1 MTQVFISYKREDETR
16 VGRIAAALEKA
27 GLDVWWDRGLPG
39 GESWHAN
46 IEAKLAAA
54 GCVVVVWSRTSVGPE
69 GHYVRDE
76 ARKGL
81 ARGVLVPV
89 LIDSIN
95 DIPLGFGEVQAID
108 LVGWRGSLRSPYF
121 QDLVAAIRAKLD
133 GAAAPKPKGPSSRVL
148 RRLLVGSLSGAV
160 LAGIAAVAANVI
172 GAEKMASQVCTAPLL
187 QPGLSDVCGAC
198 GVGARPTRAERVA
211 WQARRAGSCPA
222 LRDHISRFPDGAYRS
237 QAADLLAARRV
248 SYAVSW
254 MPSTRRL
261 PLYVPAEGPTSGDTE
276 AAKARAIA
284 RGVGQAERL
293 CRGFGAGTLFKF
305 VGATPIVETWSC
317 SGGLC
322 GFDGW
327 AECALQESRQTER
340 ESCGTS

>member
-1 MTQVFISYKREDETR
+1 VSQVFISYKREDETR

-54 GCVVVVWSRTSVGPE
+54 GCVVVVWSRGSIGAE
-69 GHYVRDE
+69 GRYVRDE

-89 LIDSIN
+89 LVDPIK

-108 LVGWRGSLRSPYF
+108 LVGWRGSLRSPHF
-121 QDLVAAIRAKLD
+121 QDLAAAIRAKLD
-133 GAAAPKPKGPSSRVL
+133 GVAAPKPKGPVTRVL

-160 LAGIAAVAANVI
+160 LAGIAAVAVNVI

-198 GVGARPTRAERVA
+198 GVGARPTRAERLA
-211 WQARRAGSCPA
+211 WQARPAGSCPA
-222 LRDHISRFPDGAYRS
+222 LRDHINRFPDGAYRS

-248 SYAVSW
+248 SYEVSW
-254 MPSTRRL
+254 TPSTRRL
-261 PLYVPAEGPTSGDTE
+261 PLYVPAEGPSAGDVGT
-276 AAKARAIA
+276 AKARAIA
-284 RGVGQAERL
+284 RGVGQAKRL
-293 CRGFGAGTLFKF
+293 CRGFGAGPRFKF
-305 VGATPIVETWSC
+305 AGATPLADTWSC
-317 SGGLC
+317 SGGVC
-322 GFDGW
+322 SFDGW
-327 AECALQESRQTER
+327 AECDLQESRQAER